1 MNIFKFQ
8 NDEDFVQTGANLIV
22 SLLQSNPK
30 AVLGLATGSSPVG
43 VYARVVEMYNKGLV
57 SFSKASS
64 YNLDEYV
71 GLPVE
76 HSQSYRSF
84 MNEHLFN
91 HVDIDLS
98 RTHVPNGNAEDL
110 DAECLAYDKML
121 EEHGPVDLQILGIGS
136 NGHIGFNEPDASL
149 SSGTHVVDL
158 LEETLEANA
167 RFFPTLAEV
176 PRQAVT
182 MGIASI
188 LKAKQIVLLVR
199 GEEKAEAVK
208 NAIEGPITTQCP
220 ASLLQSHPN
229 VVVLLDEGAGKWLK

>member
-1 MNIFKFQ
+1 MNILKFQ
-8 NDEDFVQTGANLIV
+8 HEEDFAVTGANLIA

-43 VYARVVEMYNKGLV
+43 VYAKLVEMHRKGNI
-57 SFSKASS
+57 SFAKASS

-71 GLPVE
+71 GLPAD
-76 HSQSYRSF
+76 HPQSYRSF

-91 HVDIDLS
+91 HVDINLA
-98 RTHVPNGNAEDL
+98 RTHIPDGNAPDL
-110 DAECLAYDKML
+110 NAECLAYDRML
-121 EEHGPVDLQILGIGS
+121 EDNGPVDLQILGIGS

-167 RFFPTLAEV
+167 RFFDKLEDV

-182 MGIASI
+182 MGIGGI

-208 NAIEGPITTQCP
+208 NALEGPITTQCP

-229 VVVLLDEGAGKWLK
+229 VVVLLDEGAAQWLK

>member
-71 GLPVE
+71 GLPVD
-76 HSQSYRSF
+76 HPQSYRSF

-98 RTHVPNGNAEDL
+98 RTHVPNGNADDL

-208 NAIEGPITTQCP
+208 NALEGPITTQCP

-229 VVVLLDEGAGKWLK
+229 VVVLLDKGAGKWLK

>member
-1 MNIFKFQ
+1 
-8 NDEDFVQTGANLIV
+8 
-22 SLLQSNPK
+22 
-30 AVLGLATGSSPVG
+30 
-43 VYARVVEMYNKGLV
+43 
-57 SFSKASS
+57 
-64 YNLDEYV
+64 
-71 GLPVE
+71 
-76 HSQSYRSF
+76 

-91 HVDIDLS
+91 HVDIDPA
-98 RTHVPNGNAEDL
+98 RTHVPNGNAPDL
-110 DAECLAYDKML
+110 AAECRAYDKLL
-121 EEHGPVDLQILGIGS
+121 EDNGPADLQILGIGS

-167 RFFPTLAEV
+167 RFFDRVEDV

-182 MGIASI
+182 MGIGGI

-208 NAIEGPITTQCP
+208 NALEGPITTQCP

-229 VVVLLDEGAGKWLK
+229 VVVLLDEGAAKWLK

>member
-1 MNIFKFQ
+1 MNIFKL
-8 NDEDFVQTGANLIV
+8 NNNEDFVQTGANLIV

-30 AVLGLATGSSPVG
+30 SVLGLATGSSPVG
-43 VYARVVEMYNKGLV
+43 VYARVVDMYQKGLV
-57 SFSKASS
+57 SFSKAST

-71 GLPVE
+71 GLPAD
-76 HSQSYRSF
+76 HPQSYRSF
-84 MNEHLFN
+84 MNEHLFQ
-91 HVDIDLS
+91 HIDIPLS

-110 DAECLAYDKML
+110 EAECLAYDKML
-121 EEHGPVDLQILGIGS
+121 EDNGPVDLQILGIGS

-158 LEETLEANA
+158 LDETIQANA
-167 RFFPTLAEV
+167 RFFPSQAEV
-176 PRQAVT
+176 PRQAIT

-199 GEEKAEAVK
+199 GEEKADALK
-208 NAIEGPITTQCP
+208 NALEGPITTQCP

>member
-1 MNIFKFQ
+1 MNILKFQ
-8 NDEDFVQTGANLIV
+8 NEEDFVQTGANLIV

-43 VYARVVEMYNKGLV
+43 VYARVVEMHQKGLV

-71 GLPVE
+71 GLPVD

-91 HVDIDLS
+91 HIDIDLN
-98 RTHVPNGNAEDL
+98 RTHVPNGNAVDL
-110 DAECLAYDKML
+110 EAECLAYDKML
-121 EEHGPVDLQILGIGS
+121 EENGPVDLQILGIGS

-229 VVVLLDEGAGKWLK
+229 VVVLLDKGAGKWLK

>member
-43 VYARVVEMYNKGLV
+43 VYARVVEMYEKGLV

-71 GLPVE
+71 GLPVD
-76 HSQSYRSF
+76 HPQSYRSF

-91 HVDIDLS
+91 HVDIDLN
-98 RTHVPNGNAEDL
+98 RTHVPNGNAADL

-167 RFFPTLAEV
+167 RFFSTLAEV

-199 GEEKAEAVK
+199 GEEKAEAIK

-229 VVVLLDEGAGKWLK
+229 VVVLLDKGAGKWLK

>member
-43 VYARVVEMYNKGLV
+43 VYARVVEMYEKGLV

-71 GLPVE
+71 GLPVD
-76 HSQSYRSF
+76 HPQSYRSF

-91 HVDIDLS
+91 HVDIDLN
-98 RTHVPNGNAEDL
+98 RTHVPNGNAADL

-167 RFFPTLAEV
+167 RFFSTLAEV

-199 GEEKAEAVK
+199 GEEKAEAIK
-208 NAIEGPITTQCP
+208 NAIEGPITTQCL

-229 VVVLLDEGAGKWLK
+229 VVVLLDKGAGKWLK

>member
-1 MNIFKFQ
+1 MNILKFQ
-8 NDEDFVQTGANLIV
+8 NEEDFVLTGANLIV
-22 SLLQSNPK
+22 SLLQGNPK

-43 VYARVVEMYNKGLV
+43 VYARVVEMHQKGLV

-71 GLPVE
+71 GLPVD

-91 HVDIDLS
+91 HIDIDLN
-98 RTHVPNGNAEDL
+98 RTHVPNGNAVDL
-110 DAECLAYDKML
+110 EAECLAYDKML
-121 EEHGPVDLQILGIGS
+121 EENGPVDLQILGIGS

-229 VVVLLDEGAGKWLK
+229 VVVLLDKGAGKWLK

>member
-1 MNIFKFQ
+1 MNILKFQ
-8 NDEDFVQTGANLIV
+8 SEEDFVQTGANLIA

-43 VYARVVEMYNKGLV
+43 VYARLVDMHNKGLV
-57 SFSKASS
+57 SFAKASS

-71 GLPVE
+71 GLPTD
-76 HSQSYRSF
+76 HPQSYRSF

-91 HVDIDLS
+91 HIDIDLS
-98 RTHVPNGNAEDL
+98 RTHVPDGNASDL
-110 DAECLAYDKML
+110 SAECAAYDRML
-121 EEHGPVDLQILGIGS
+121 EENGPVDLQILGIGS
-136 NGHIGFNEPDASL
+136 NGHIGFNEPDANL

-158 LEETLEANA
+158 LEGTREANA
-167 RFFPTLAEV
+167 RFFDKLEDV

-182 MGIASI
+182 MGIGGI

-199 GEEKAEAVK
+199 GEEKAEAIR

>member
-1 MNIFKFQ
+1 MNILKFHS
-8 NDEDFVQTGANLIV
+8 DEDFVQTGANLIA

-43 VYARVVEMYNKGLV
+43 VYARLVEMYNKGLV
-57 SFSKASS
+57 SFAKASS

-71 GLPVE
+71 GLPVD
-76 HSQSYRSF
+76 HPQSYRSF
-84 MNEHLFN
+84 MNGHLFN
-91 HVDIDLS
+91 HVDIDPA
-98 RTHVPNGNAEDL
+98 RTHVPNGNAADL
-110 DAECLAYDKML
+110 AAECLAYDQML
-121 EEHGPVDLQILGIGS
+121 ENNGPVDLQILGIGS

-158 LEETLEANA
+158 LDETREANA
-167 RFFPTLAEV
+167 RFFEKLDDV

-182 MGIASI
+182 MGIGGI

-199 GEEKAEAVK
+199 GQEKAEAVR
-208 NAIEGPITTQCP
+208 NAVEGPITTQCP

-229 VVVLLDEGAGKWLK
+229 VVVLLDEGAGQWLK